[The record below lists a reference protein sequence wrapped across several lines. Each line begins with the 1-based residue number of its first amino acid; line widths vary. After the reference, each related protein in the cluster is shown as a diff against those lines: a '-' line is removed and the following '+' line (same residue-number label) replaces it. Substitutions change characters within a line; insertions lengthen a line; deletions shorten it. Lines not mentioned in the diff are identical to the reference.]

1 MNKKMLG
8 ACLLALTPLW
18 AHAATFDKFVPADSK
33 IGFTYEQMGV
43 SLDGEFKKFDGTLS
57 FDPANA
63 ETAKVTLS
71 VPLAD
76 IDTGSAEG
84 NDEVANA
91 EWFNT
96 GAHPAA
102 SFESTAIRVEGDGYQ
117 VDGLLTIKGISK
129 PISFPATFVEKG
141 ATGTFEG
148 SFVIQRGDFNVGE
161 GAWSTFDIVANDV
174 NVNFSIVAAQ

>member
-1 MNKKMLG
+1 MNKKVLG

-43 SLDGEFKKFDGTLS
+43 SLEGEFKKFDGTLS

-63 ETAKVTLS
+63 EAAKVTLS

-76 IDTGSAEG
+76 IDTGSSEG

-91 EWFNT
+91 DWFNT
-96 GAHPAA
+96 GAHPVA
-102 SFESTAIRVEGDGYQ
+102 SFESTAIRVEGDGYH
-117 VDGLLTIKGISK
+117 VDGNLTIKGVSK
-129 PISFPATFVEKG
+129 PISFPASFVENG

-148 SFVIQRGDFNVGE
+148 KFVVQRGDFKVGE